1 MGSPGAAAPLSRD
14 LPPRVP
20 PPKPRGRHFF
30 ALIPHGVTGAVIPS
44 QRLSSDINHGRNV
57 TEVCCSEHKTEFPP
71 IVSLHIGLFFSTARG
86 DHFSS
91 KPVDAPPPAPLPH
104 PAMTDCSHTNGFYA
118 TPPPHGRSAH
128 ADRPAGTGTAQH
140 TAAIPAEHRRHR
152 HTDPPCCT
160 DLCMDSIMCTC
171 AIVTTSTIK
180 KIRQFTMLHPASV
193 NNFLHSFS

>member
-118 TPPPHGRSAH
+118 APPPHGRSAQAPGLH
-128 ADRPAGTGTAQH
+128 STRLPSLPSTADTGTQTLRAAQISAW
-140 TAAIPAEHRRHR
+140 TA
-152 HTDPPCCT
+152 
-160 DLCMDSIMCTC
+160 LCAHVLS
-171 AIVTTSTIK
+171 
-180 KIRQFTMLHPASV
+180 
-193 NNFLHSFS
+193 